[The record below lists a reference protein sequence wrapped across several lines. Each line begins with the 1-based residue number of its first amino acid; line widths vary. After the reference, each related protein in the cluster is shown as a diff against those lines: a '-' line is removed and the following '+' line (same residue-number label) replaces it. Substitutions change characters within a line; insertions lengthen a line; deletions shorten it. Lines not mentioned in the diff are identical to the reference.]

1 MNIKTTIL
9 FLIITAVLPIPLR
22 AQQKASISGFVKDKT
37 SGETLIGA
45 NIALDTTG
53 YGASTNSSGYY
64 TLTSI
69 PPGNYTLLCSYIGY
83 HKYFKEINVSP
94 GEHLRLDIDMTPA
107 NIQMSE
113 VVVESKAEKEEQKNI
128 GTAQIQTK
136 LIKELPSVFES
147 DVFRSIQ
154 LLPGVKA
161 SSDFSS
167 GLYIRGGGPD
177 QTLILLDGT
186 TVYNPT
192 HFFGFFSTFNP
203 DAIKDVKLYK
213 GGYPAKY
220 GGRLGSVLDIHN
232 KDGNRKHFESTLSLG
247 LLASRI
253 SFEGPYSKG
262 SWMLAFRRST
272 LEPALA
278 VLRKTQDNIPNSFYF
293 YDVNGKLNFDADQND
308 KLSLALYSGVDN
320 VDLPFA
326 TDGNIYLN
334 YGNQTISSKWT
345 HIFSQKVF
353 GHFTVTGSRYF
364 NFPSFNIAGTPYK
377 RSNNVYDFSVKG
389 DLQFIPNQHHLVET
403 GFWGGNITL
412 KLQDNFDNQDVFG
425 SRIKSLY
432 GSYYLQDTWT
442 PTDKWKIIGGIRA
455 NLFAEG
461 HYYRLAPRLSLQYKP
476 VDGIRLQ
483 AAYGRYDQFLTLVT
497 NEAFSGFDVWLTTGK
512 GVKPEWGDQYVTGIK
527 TTPFKNIDLDVETY
541 YRTMNDLFD
550 LNPFIPDPAGLD
562 YSQLFRFGKGY
573 AYGAEFKLEKTEG
586 RLSGFI
592 GYTYSVT
599 RRKYPSFNQD
609 RFFPPK
615 YDRSND
621 VDLVL
626 NLQLS
631 KRWKATAVYKY
642 ATGQAFTKPLGR
654 TVFLTPFDSEYRDVL
669 TVGRV
674 NASRLPAYNRLDLG
688 FARSGTFFGTGNA
701 EWKLQVIN
709 VYSRRNIWFYQYD
722 FNKNPVKRN
731 QVTLLPIL
739 PSLSYTIKF

>member
-22 AQQKASISGFVKDKT
+22 AQQMASISGFVKDKT

-389 DLQFIPNQHHLVET
+389 DLQFIPNQHHLIET

>member
-83 HKYFKEINVSP
+83 HKYFKDININP

>member
-9 FLIITAVLPIPLR
+9 FLILTTILPFPLR
-22 AQQKASISGFVKDKT
+22 AQQEASISGFVKDKT

-53 YGASTNSSGYY
+53 YGTSTNSSGYY

-69 PPGNYTLLCSYIGY
+69 LPGKYTLICSYIGY
-83 HKYFKEINVSP
+83 HKYLKDIVLSP
-94 GEHLRLDIDMTPA
+94 GEHLRLDIDMIPA

-167 GLYIRGGGPD
+167 GLYIRGGSPD

-232 KDGNRKHFESTLSLG
+232 KDGNRKQFESTLSLG

-278 VLRKTQDNIPNSFYF
+278 ILRKSQDNIPNSFYF
-293 YDVNGKLNFDADQND
+293 YDVNGKLNFDTDQND

-364 NFPSFNIAGTPYK
+364 NFPSFNIAGTSYK

-442 PTDKWKIIGGIRA
+442 PTDRWKIIGGIRA
-455 NLFAEG
+455 NIFAEG
-461 HYYRLAPRLSLQYKP
+461 QYYRLAPRLSVQYKP

-497 NEAFSGFDVWLTTGK
+497 NEAFSGFDVWLTTGQE
-512 GVKPEWGDQYVTGIK
+512 VKPEWGDQFVTGIK
-527 TTPFKNIDLDVETY
+527 TTPFKNIDFDVETY

-562 YSQLFRFGKGY
+562 YSQLFRFGRGY

-586 RLSGFI
+586 RLSGYI

-609 RFFPPK
+609 RFFSPK

-626 NLQLS
+626 NMQLS
-631 KRWKATAVYKY
+631 KRWKATAVFKY

-674 NASRLPAYNRLDLG
+674 NASRLPSYNRLDLG
-688 FARSGTFFGTGNA
+688 FARSGTFFGAGKA
-701 EWKLQVIN
+701 EWKIQVIN
-709 VYSRRNIWFYQYD
+709 VYTRRNIWFYQYD
-722 FNKNPVKRN
+722 FNKNPIKRN